1 MKNLVK
7 FLLEAGKL
15 KSIERSGWVREGMP
29 SPETVAEHSW
39 RVALLAMI
47 LGDELGVD
55 KNKLIKMALIHDLEE
70 AETHDPVVQRG
81 ANQVGNHQRDEEE
94 LILKRMISETIGA
107 DEVFT
112 LWEEQAVE
120 NSSGATKEA
129 IILYELGKIA
139 TAWQA
144 LEYELAGADPKKLDE
159 FWENAHTH
167 IKEPKILELLNEL
180 EKLRRKEK

>member
-15 KSIERSGWVREGMP
+15 KSIERTGWVREGMP
-29 SPETVAEHSW
+29 NPETVAEHSW

-47 LGDELGVD
+47 LGDELDVD

-70 AETHDPVVQRG
+70 TETHDPVVQRG
-81 ANQVGNHQRDEEE
+81 KNQVGNHQREDEERV
-94 LILKRMISETIGA
+94 IKRMILDVPGT
-107 DEVFT
+107 DEIFN
-112 LWEEQAVE
+112 LWKEQEME
-120 NSSGATKEA
+120 NSAGATKEA

-144 LEYELAGADPKKLDE
+144 LEYELEGADPRKLDE
-159 FWENAHTH
+159 FWENAHAH
-167 IKEPKILELLNEL
+167 VKEQKILELLSEL
-180 EKLRRKEK
+180 ESLRKV